1 MPSAWPEQTRKWQP
15 SIPTTKKEE
24 NGTETV
30 AEQPAAAEEADQ
42 GEDQQPNKKRGLG
55 PRTIDWSDQATLSPS
70 HPKNFTTIE
79 ELESKRQAKRKEQ
92 QEITKAAKAA
102 KRKQNALAEKA
113 SRLTNEELL
122 EIVQQRRHRQETKAK
137 KEKAKQE
144 TKTSKAARASTG

>member
-1 MPSAWPEQTRKWQP
+1 MAGTDEEMAAINSDDE
-15 SIPTTKKEE
+15 KEE

-30 AEQPAAAEEADQ
+30 GEQPAAAEEAVE
-42 GEDQQPNKKRGLG
+42 GEDLQPNTKRGKG
-55 PRTIDWSDQATLSPS
+55 PRTFDWSNPATLSPS